1 MYDQFDIFSLTISNN
16 IFLINFDTETK
27 CIYSVVRRN
36 GGVARLLQVCWLEVT
51 GTLDVKP
58 NKRYKV
64 SFTVTLTPD
73 AFGWSNYPVC
83 IMARALNTRYIVKKV
98 MLSDCITEVQ
108 PFSIPK
114 GGLIVATDGTQN
126 KISFGLYE
134 VWSGMWKGGLK
145 IHSACVEEMA

>member
-1 MYDQFDIFSLTISNN
+1 MGDRNKTITPDKLN
-16 IFLINFDTETK
+16 IVWNGDDRYWRTEK
-27 CIYSVVRRN
+27 

-51 GTLDVKP
+51 GTADVKT

-64 SFTVTLTPD
+64 SFTVSLTPD

-83 IMARALNTRYIVKKV
+83 IMARAQNKKRYIVRKV
-98 MLSDCITEVQ
+98 KLSDCNTNEQ
-108 PFSIPK
+108 PFVIPTDD
-114 GGLIVATDGTQN
+114 LIVDTDDTN

-145 IHSACVEEMA
+145 IHDARVEEMA